1 MSVGEDSGWAD
12 QRGRAI
18 AAHAAERERREA
30 AETERARRLIAEFA
44 RTARD
49 RGLPPRR
56 LFALGYHGRARYRT
70 GLRGWYL
77 RPDHDLAVGEDGE
90 FYILTV
96 PGSIRARLTGAAV
109 PPARPRL
116 VIGEGGRDGDRIGL
130 PELLARR
137 LAAGGL

>member
-1 MSVGEDSGWAD
+1 MVAAEDSDWST

-18 AAHAAERERREA
+18 AAHAAEQARQEA
-30 AETERARRLIAEFA
+30 AQAQRAGELISGFVRDA
-44 RTARD
+44 RE
-49 RGLPPRR
+49 RGLPVRP
-56 LFALGYHGRARYRT
+56 LLAHGYHGGARYRT
-70 GLRGWYL
+70 GLHGWYL
-77 RPDHDLAVGEDGE
+77 RPAHDLAVGEDGE

-96 PGSIRARLTGAAV
+96 PGSLRARLTGVVV

-137 LAAGGL
+137 LAADDI